1 MNPAASSSPAS
12 RFRLVV
18 YLFLTALLYF
28 SLTRVFLAAW
38 SSKDTGAGLDDYLQI
53 MLRGWTYDM
62 VFYAY
67 LSLLPAFYLLFAPEK
82 WWRSRW
88 NALFVHVMVFLSIYG
103 LGFIAVAE
111 ALFWEEFSV
120 RFNFI
125 AVDYLV
131 YRREVTDN
139 ISESYPLP
147 LLLGGILLISILVY
161 AFLRP
166 FVRKALQA
174 REPLPRRA
182 VMFSIWA
189 LIAASGFLFL
199 DQDLRQFS
207 GNSYHNELA
216 GNGPYQFFAA
226 FRNNELDYQQFY
238 ATIDNEQASK
248 LLKQEVKEGN
258 SHFSRQGLFQIR
270 RHIDNPGQEQRLN
283 IILITVESLSA
294 RYLGVFGHRKHYTPN
309 LDKLSRE
316 SMFFTNFYAT
326 GTRTTRGLEAITLS
340 IPPTPGRS
348 IVKRL
353 GHESNMWS
361 LGNVLK
367 EKGYDVRFLYG
378 GRGYFDN
385 MSAFFS
391 GNGYQVIDQSSIS
404 DEEMT
409 FTNAWGMSDE
419 DLYRQAIKSA
429 DASWAAGKPFLQQIM
444 TTSNHRPYTYP
455 DNRVDI
461 PSGSGRGGA
470 VKYTDWAIGNF
481 LTRARKKPWFKDT
494 LFVIVADHCASSAGK
509 VDLPVKKYHIPL
521 FIYAPEHIRPVKI
534 DKLSSQIDLA
544 PTILGLLNMD
554 YESAF
559 FGRNILT
566 TPKAKERALI
576 GNYQKL
582 GLYEPGRLSILA
594 PKKEIILQEHP
605 ESDNPKVTVLDT
617 PDQFSKRNI
626 SYYQGASYIYKHGLN
641 AWKAAGNPES
651 EKSK

>member
-1 MNPAASSSPAS
+1 MHTTSSRSSTS
-12 RFRLVV
+12 RFRLVA

-28 SLTRVFLAAW
+28 SLTRIFLATW
-38 SSKDTGAGLDDYLQI
+38 FYEDTSAGLADLLQI
-53 MLRGWTYDM
+53 MLRGWTYDL

-67 LSLLPAFYLLFAPEK
+67 LALLPAAYLLLAPEK

-88 NALFVHVMVFLSIYG
+88 NALLVHSMVFISIYG

-111 ALFWEEFSV
+111 VLFWDEFSV

-139 ISESYPLP
+139 IAESYPLP
-147 LLLGGILLISILVY
+147 LLLGGILVVSILVY
-161 AFLRP
+161 AALRP
-166 FVRKALQA
+166 FIRSTLQA

-182 VMFSIWA
+182 IIFSIWA
-189 LIAASGFLFL
+189 LVAACGFLLL
-199 DQDLRQFS
+199 DQDLRRFS
-207 GNSYHNELA
+207 GNSYQNELA

-226 FRNNELDYQQFY
+226 FRNNELDYPQFY
-238 ATIDNEQASK
+238 ATIDNEQASG
-248 LLKQEVKEGN
+248 LLKEEIKED
-258 SHFSRQGLFQIR
+258 SSRFSKEGLFQIR
-270 RHIDNPGQEQRLN
+270 RHIDNPGQERSLN
-283 IILITVESLSA
+283 IMLITVESLSA

-353 GHESNMWS
+353 GHESNLWS
-361 LGNVLK
+361 LGNILK

-391 GNGYQVIDQSSIS
+391 GNGYQVIDQSSVP
-404 DEEMT
+404 DEDMT

-419 DLYRQAIKSA
+419 DLYRQAMKSA

-470 VKYTDWAIGNF
+470 VKYTDWAIGDF
-481 LTRARKKPWFKDT
+481 LAQAKNKPWFKDT

-521 FIYAPEHIRPVKI
+521 FIYAPEHVKPVRI
-534 DKLSSQIDLA
+534 DKMASQIDLA
-544 PTILGLLNMD
+544 PTLLALLNMD

-566 TPKAKERALI
+566 TPKGKQRALI

-594 PKKEIILQEHP
+594 PRKEIILQKHP
-605 ESDNPKVTVLDT
+605 ESDNPQVFVLDR
-617 PDQFSKRNI
+617 PDDFSKRNI
-626 SYYQGASYIYKHGLN
+626 AYYQGASYIYKHGLN
-641 AWKAAGNPES
+641 AWKQTRTP
-651 EKSK
+651 